1 MQYELKTQVIEPLR
15 QTFTPL
21 IERYGDKPATRYQ
34 EGTIG
39 LQPTENFHY
48 RPTWDAERELYDPDY
63 SALKLTDPYSYTDP
77 RQYYYT
83 PYVTNRAAM
92 HEAFGK
98 TLDYV
103 TDHGLLERTPQN
115 WQQLIA
121 EVIIPLR
128 HYESGA
134 QMLYSNACRFSYGAT
149 IAQCCSYEGFD
160 RIGNAQL
167 ISRVGIALGHE
178 SSAVLKTA
186 KALWIDAP
194 HLQGLRAI
202 EEKLL
207 VEQDWA
213 VAVIGLDIVDELI
226 DALVYRHLDEE
237 AILGGAGAYSLLAQH
252 IGTWWAEHRKWLD
265 PLYKAWI
272 GDEQYATTNRAT
284 IAAAV
289 NTWLPQALSAVEKVA
304 AQADTLAG
312 TDSVAAV
319 RTHAATVAEKF
330 RALGLEIN
338 DAVLDENRGA

>member
-39 LQPTENFHY
+39 LQATENFHY
-48 RPTWDAERELYDPDY
+48 RPTWDADRELYDPDY
-63 SALKLTDPYSYTDP
+63 SALKLTDPDSYTDP

-103 TDHGLLERTPQN
+103 TDHGLLERTPGH
-115 WQQLIA
+115 WQKLIA

-149 IAQCCSYEGFD
+149 VAQCLSYEGFD

-167 ISRVGIALGHE
+167 ISRVGIALGE
-178 SSAVLKTA
+178 QTSATLKAA
-186 KALWIDAP
+186 KALWLEAP
-194 HLQGLRAI
+194 DLQGLR
-202 EEKLL
+202 EVVEKLL

-213 VAVIGLDIVDELI
+213 VGVIGLDMVDELI
-226 DALVYRHLDEE
+226 DALVYRYLDEE

-252 IGTWWAEHRKWLD
+252 VGSWWAEHRKWLD
-265 PLYKAWI
+265 PLYKAWLA
-272 GDEQYATTNRAT
+272 DEQYGEANK
-284 IAAAV
+284 AAITEAV
-289 NTWLPQALSAVEKVA
+289 NTWLPQALGAVVLL
-304 AQADTLAG
+304 ADRADDLAG
-312 TDSVAAV
+312 TNSEGAV
-319 RTHAATVAEKF
+319 RARATEVAEKF
-330 RALGLEIN
+330 RKLGLDIN
-338 DAVLDENRGA
+338 DPSGA

>member
-48 RPTWDAERELYDPDY
+48 RPTWDSEHELYDPDY

-103 TDHGLLERTPQN
+103 TDHGLLERTPAN

-167 ISRVGIALGHE
+167 ISRVGIALGE
-178 SSAVLKTA
+178 QTAAVLKEA
-186 KALWIDAP
+186 KALWIEAP
-194 HLQGLRAI
+194 SLQGLREV
-202 EEKLL
+202 EEHLL
-207 VEQDWA
+207 VEKDWA
-213 VAVIGLDIVDELI
+213 VGVIGLDLVDELV
-226 DALVYRHLDEE
+226 DALVYRYLDEE

-252 IGTWWAEHRKWLD
+252 IGTWWTEHRKWLD
-265 PLYKAWI
+265 PLYKAWVA
-272 GDEQYATTNRAT
+272 DEQYGEANKASIT
-284 IAAAV
+284 AAV
-289 NTWLPQALSAVEKVA
+289 NTWLPKALAAVTLVA
-304 AQADTLAG
+304 DRADELAG
-312 TDSVAAV
+312 TASLASVQE
-319 RTHAATVAEKF
+319 RATAVAERF
-330 RALGLEIN
+330 RGLGLDIN
-338 DAVLDENRGA
+338 DPLGA